1 MDNSRENPRVVGWEQ
16 GANNVVPRG
25 RQPDGTA
32 RHLVNLDFQAGR
44 VSLRA
49 GSSLAVP
56 GSNVKGA
63 LALGSKVLLADG
75 DKLIE
80 ASLDTGAT
88 RELRQIAPGGLVG
101 DTLAGKLYFCTAN
114 EALVYDGDSVHPWGV
129 PDVTAQPPVTRT
141 AGGILP
147 GTYKVAVTYTDALGR
162 EGGTD
167 RAVYLQV
174 DTGGIAVGPVAV
186 PAGCVANVYAG
197 ANSGGSLYLQGQL
210 SDGGTL
216 TLDQLRDDT
225 ARCTTEFMTAPRLG
239 HLVCAH
245 NGVLAV
251 ATGALIQLTNPFQ
264 PHLVHRASGFLQYPQ
279 RVGAIL
285 SSGGLYVSA
294 DKCYMVVGAETS
306 EPIQRG
312 VLDSPAVPGTSV
324 SLPNG
329 GGAWI
334 TSYGLAVTTPEGMEL
349 VHHKKYAV
357 DYGEYGAAGVLDYQG
372 NQLVVAVMRGRK
384 HQSTLASKERNEQ

>member
-1 MDNSRENPRVVGWEQ
+1 MDYTRENPRVLGWEQ
-16 GANNVVPRG
+16 GANNVAPHG
-25 RQPDGTA
+25 RQPEGTA
-32 RHLVNLDFQAGR
+32 RRLVNLDFQAGR
-44 VSLRA
+44 VALRA
-49 GSSLAVP
+49 GYRRVTA
-56 GSNVKGA
+56 GQNVKGA
-63 LALGSKVLLADG
+63 LALGRKVLLADG
-75 DKLIE
+75 TSLVE
-80 ASLDTGAT
+80 VSLDTGAT
-88 RELRQIAPGGLVG
+88 RELRQIAPGGIAG
-101 DTLAGKLYFCTAN
+101 DTLAGKLYFCTAG
-114 EALVYDGDSVHPWGV
+114 EALVYDGTSVYPWGV
-129 PDVTAQPPVTRT
+129 PDVTVQPPVARV
-141 AGGILP
+141 AGGLP
-147 GTYKVAVTYTDALGR
+147 PGIYKVAVTYTDASGR

-174 DTGGIAVGPVAV
+174 DTGGIAVGPVPV
-186 PAGCVANVYAG
+186 PVDCVANVYVG
-197 ANSGGSLYLQGQL
+197 ANSGSSLYLQGQL
-210 SDGGTL
+210 ADGQTMTL
-216 TLDQLRDDT
+216 GQLRDDT

-251 ATGALIQLTNPFQ
+251 ATGGLIQLTNPFQ

-294 DKCYMVVGAETS
+294 DKCYMVVEAETR
-306 EPIQRG
+306 EPLQRT
-312 VLDSPAVPGTSV
+312 VLDFPAVPGTSV
-324 SLPNG
+324 SLPDG

-357 DYGEYGAAGVLDYQG
+357 DYGEYGTAGVLDYQG